1 MAGDLHCHTK
11 MSDGS
16 IGIEELILMAKRRN
30 MCAISVTDHDTT
42 AGATR
47 AVIIGKRQGIK
58 VIHGV
63 EFSAFDKKR
72 GRKAHILC
80 YDCRKPDRLEGM
92 CRKIGESRKKAS
104 LEQLRLVMRYYPIP
118 MELVTR
124 CATGSTNLFRQ
135 HIMHALMEAGYAD
148 SMYGEVYHQLFDPK
162 EGVAYRMMDYYPEP
176 QEVIDLI
183 HSAGGVAVLAHPPV
197 YHSEELME
205 ELSENGL
212 DGIEVYHTK
221 HTEEQS
227 AAYRQ
232 FAQEHGLLI
241 TGGSDFHG
249 AYSSHPRPI
258 GMNDVTDEMVQA
270 ILHRKRAI
278 EI

>member
-16 IGIEELILMAKRRN
+16 IGIEELIAMAKRRN

-63 EFSAFDKKR
+63 EFSTFDKTR
-72 GRKAHILC
+72 GQKAHILC
-80 YDCRKPDRLEGM
+80 YDCKKPDRLEGM

-135 HIMHALMEAGYAD
+135 HIMHALIEAGYAD
-148 SMYGEVYHQLFDPK
+148 SMYGYVYHRLFDTK
-162 EGVAYRMMDYYPEP
+162 EGVAYRSMDYYPEP
-176 QEVIDLI
+176 QEIIDLI

-197 YHSEELME
+197 YHSEALME
-205 ELSENGL
+205 ELTESGL
-212 DGIEVYHTK
+212 DGIEVYHSK
-221 HTEEQS
+221 HTDEQT
-227 AAYRQ
+227 AAYKQ
-232 FAQEHGLLI
+232 YAKEHNLLI

-249 AYSSHPRPI
+249 AYSSNLRPI
-258 GMNDVTDEMVQA
+258 GMNDVTAEMVQA
-270 ILHRKRAI
+270 ILSRKRMTDI
-278 EI
+278 

>member
-1 MAGDLHCHTK
+1 

-16 IGIEELILMAKRRN
+16 IGIEELIALAKRRN

-47 AVIIGKRQGIK
+47 AVIIGKRLGVQ

-63 EFSAFDKKR
+63 EFSAFDKTR
-72 GRKAHILC
+72 GQKAHILC
-80 YDCRKPDRLEGM
+80 YDCKKPDRLEGM
-92 CRKIGESRKKAS
+92 CRKIGESRKKAM

-135 HIMHALMEAGYAD
+135 HMMHALMEAGYAD
-148 SMYGEVYHQLFDPK
+148 SMYGNVYRQLFDPK
-162 EGVAYRMMDYYPEP
+162 EGVAYRLMDYYPEP
-176 QEVIDLI
+176 QEIIDLI

-197 YHSEELME
+197 YHSEALME
-205 ELSENGL
+205 ELTESGL
-212 DGIEVYHTK
+212 DGVEVYHSK
-221 HTEEQS
+221 HTEEQT
-227 AAYRQ
+227 AAYKQ
-232 FAQEHGLLI
+232 YAAEHNLLI

-249 AYSSHPRPI
+249 AYSSNPRPI

-270 ILHRKRAI
+270 ILNRKRMTDI
-278 EI
+278 

>member
-1 MAGDLHCHTK
+1 

-16 IGIEELILMAKRRN
+16 IGIEELIALAKRRN

-47 AVIIGKRQGIK
+47 AVIIGKRLGVQ

-63 EFSAFDKKR
+63 EFSAFDKAR
-72 GRKAHILC
+72 QNRVHILC
-80 YDCRKPDRLEGM
+80 YDCRKPERLEGM
-92 CRKIGESRKKAS
+92 CRKIGESRKKAM
-104 LEQLRLVMRYYPIP
+104 LEQLRMVMRYYPIP

-135 HIMHALMEAGYAD
+135 HMMHALMEAGYAD
-148 SMYGEVYHQLFDPK
+148 SMYGDVHHRLFNSK
-162 EGVAYRMMDYYPEP
+162 TGLAYRQMDYYPEP

-197 YHSEELME
+197 YHSEAVME
-205 ELSENGL
+205 ELTVPGGI
-212 DGIEVYHTK
+212 DGIEVYHPR
-221 HTEEQS
+221 HTEEQT
-227 AAYRQ
+227 AAYKQ
-232 FAQEHGLLI
+232 YAEEHRLLI

-249 AYSSHPRPI
+249 SYADTPRPI
-258 GMNDVTDEMVQA
+258 GMADVTDEMVQA
-270 ILHRKRAI
+270 ILQHKRLT
-278 EI
+278 EV